1 MQAGASDLA
10 AACVAG
16 EVLGRLGVFEE
27 IKGLPEKV
35 PLTLSGTSLPQFLL
49 CNVGESQSY
58 LLRCLCGLME
68 MALAVRQLLPSLSLA
83 VEAFQIRQELGP
95 CSQL

>member
-1 MQAGASDLA
+1 MRSPACRGAGWGFRSGGCL
-10 AACVAG
+10 CGQAG

-35 PLTLSGTSLPQFLL
+35 PLTLSVTSLPQFLI

-68 MALAVRQLLPSLSLA
+68 MALAVQQLLPSLSLA
-83 VEAFQIRQELGP
+83 VEAF
-95 CSQL
+95 